1 MGNSIHTTS
10 AGSSGDSNERDRQLF
25 DRFVAGEQEAFRELY
40 SRYERPLIVYCQ
52 HLMPNQQ
59 EAQDVFQETWL
70 RVIRVRRREETVEH
84 FRAMLFTIAR
94 NIALNRLNSMKV
106 SPAKASLNM
115 IDAEGEWLAGGEHE
129 SFSEVE
135 GLINQ
140 ALKRLPVLQRE
151 AFTLH
156 AVLGYTFQ
164 EIAEMQGGSMS
175 AAKTRAFR
183 ARSYLR
189 KLLSNW
195 LGMAED
201 DIDDIDEERN
211 DVPTPQLK
219 MRSGK

>member
-1 MGNSIHTTS
+1 MGNTGATS
-10 AGSSGDSNERDRQLF
+10 GQAASGGTNERDRRLF
-25 DRFVAGEQEAFRELY
+25 DKFVDGDPEAFKELY
-40 SRYERPLIVYCQ
+40 ALYERPLIVYCQ
-52 HLMPNQQ
+52 HLMPNGQ

-70 RVIRVRRREETVEH
+70 RVVRVRKREEKVEH

-94 NIALNRLNSMKV
+94 NVALNRLHSLKV
-106 SPAKASLNM
+106 NPASSSLNVL
-115 IDAEGEWLAGGEHE
+115 DAEGEWLAGSEDE
-129 SFSEVE
+129 SYNEIE
-135 GLINQ
+135 GLVNQ

-195 LGMAED
+195 LGLAED
-201 DIDDIDEERN
+201 DIDDEEVQSPHLLER
-211 DVPTPQLK
+211 LK
-219 MRSGK
+219 R